1 MKKVVWGEG
10 KYSSQPQRGH
20 YRSLAEAMEKG
31 DRFRAEQEKAMSYLE
46 KAMPAMLKL
55 LEIRMTNAQ
64 PLIVMRPFQYQ
75 TSMLKSQMEDE
86 LDRSFYNSDK
96 QSGADNKFVNVMKT
110 VNPGTQLMLKALDPT
125 MREFIFVDGMGAEHP
140 ISYDD
145 RNKLL
150 TQTDIF
156 ETVQKLFE
164 GKGDK

>member
-10 KYSSQPQRGH
+10 KYSAAQRPGT
-20 YRSLAEAMEKG
+20 YRTLGEALEKG
-31 DRFRAEQEKAMSYLE
+31 DRYRAEQEKAMSYLV

-55 LEIRMTNAQ
+55 LEIRMTNGD
-64 PLIVMRPFQYQ
+64 PLFVMRPLQYQ
-75 TSMLKSQMEDE
+75 TSMLKSEMEDE

-96 QSGADNKFVNVMKT
+96 QAGADNKFRDVMKT
-110 VNPGTQLMLKALDPT
+110 VSPGTKLILKALDPT
-125 MREFIFVDGMGAEHP
+125 MREFIFVDGMGKEHP

-164 GKGDK
+164 GKGE